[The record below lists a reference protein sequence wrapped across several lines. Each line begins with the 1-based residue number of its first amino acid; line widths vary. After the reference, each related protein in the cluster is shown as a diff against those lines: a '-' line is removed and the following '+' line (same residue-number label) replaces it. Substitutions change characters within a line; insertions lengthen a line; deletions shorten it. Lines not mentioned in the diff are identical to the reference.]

1 MNFTT
6 SRYAILFLNSEN
18 YIMHVISHEWNRSMF
33 VTSTMCFVWDTKP
46 DLPKPLPWL
55 VAKSHLWILLITT
68 TIIIITTTTAR
79 VGCPSRAIQAPWIVG
94 HLQLKIPSQPY
105 QLLMLLDG
113 GLQFKERR
121 VSDKN
126 KWETTRRKKSK
137 GKAELTTRVFRGK
150 G

>member
-33 VTSTMCFVWDTKP
+33 VTSAMCFVWDTKP
-46 DLPKPLPWL
+46 DLPTPLPWL
-55 VAKSHLWILLITT
+55 VAKSHLWILLITA

-126 KWETTRRKKSK
+126 KWETTRRKKNK
-137 GKAELTTRVFRGK
+137 GKEELTTRVFRGK